1 MRNLS
6 HKIVEYIENRRRIM
20 TVVQYYFRETL
31 YNVYYI
37 YNNVYKDY
45 VIEVTLYINQ
55 DFGPEF
61 RFKLYI

>member
-6 HKIVEYIENRRRIM
+6 HKIVKYIENRRIIM
-20 TVVQYYFRETL
+20 TVVQYHFWDTL
-31 YNVYYI
+31 YNVYN
-37 YNNVYKDY
+37 NNVYKDY
-45 VIEVTLYINQ
+45 IIEVTLYINQ